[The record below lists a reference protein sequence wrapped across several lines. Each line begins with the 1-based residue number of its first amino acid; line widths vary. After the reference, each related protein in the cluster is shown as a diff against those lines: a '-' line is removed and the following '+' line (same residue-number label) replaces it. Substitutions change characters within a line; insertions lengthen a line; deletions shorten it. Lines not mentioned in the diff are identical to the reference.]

1 MISTVVLTKN
11 EQKNIKE
18 CLESLKWGGEI
29 VVIDD
34 YSEDNTREVAKSLG
48 AKVFLHHLD
57 NDFAQQRNFAL
68 RQAQGDWV
76 LFIDADER
84 ISPAL
89 ATEIQYKVSSIPPKA
104 GPPLAEKYQGFY
116 LKRRDFFGGRWLR
129 YGETANVK
137 LLRLGRK
144 GAGEWQRQVHE
155 VWEIKRKVGELKNP
169 ILHYPHQTI
178 TEFLENIN
186 FFSTLHAE
194 VLFKERVK
202 TNLFQIIVYPL
213 GKFFQNYFLRLG
225 FLDGTPGL
233 IVALMMSFHSFLA
246 RGKLYLKWKK

>member
-18 CLESLKWGGEI
+18 CLESLKWSDEI
-29 VVIDD
+29 IIVDD
-34 YSEDNTREVAKSLG
+34 YSKDKTREIAKTLG

-89 ATEIQYKVSSIPPKA
+89 AAEIQSQISNLKSKN
-104 GPPLAEKYQGFY
+104 LNGFF
-116 LKRRDFFGGRWLR
+116 LKRKDWFGRRWLR

-155 VWEIKRKVGELKNP
+155 VWEIKGKIGELKNP
-169 ILHYPHQTI
+169 IFHYPHQTVSD
-178 TEFLENIN
+178 FLRQIN
-186 FFSTLHAE
+186 FYSTLHAE
-194 VLFKERVK
+194 ALYQDGVKSSLFR
-202 TNLFQIIVYPL
+202 IIANPL
-213 GKFFQNYFLRLG
+213 GKFIQNWILRGG

-246 RGKLYLKWKK
+246 RSKLYLKWKK